1 MKRLLLISIAIL
13 SIASCTNEDAENNM
27 HLTGS
32 VKGLKKG
39 TLLLQKVIDSTFQT
53 IDSLQ
58 VNGTGDFEFNSIIE
72 SPEVYY
78 LSLKTQT
85 QKQPEKNIPFFAEA
99 GEMTINTSLLAFNR
113 DSKITGSVNEDKF
126 REYRKLMQRYA
137 DKNLELT
144 EAQVNAYQ
152 EGNMKLFDS
161 INGQQKRV
169 LSSKYLATVNY
180 ALNNKDYE
188 IAPFLALTE
197 IYDVNVKYL
206 DTIYT
211 TMTPKIKDSKYGIVL
226 ESFIKDIKKIE
237 SN

>member
-1 MKRLLLISIAIL
+1 MKNLLLILIAL
-13 SIASCTNEDAENNM
+13 FTIASCTTKNAENNM

-39 TLLLQKVIDSTFQT
+39 TFLLQKVIDSTFQT
-53 IDSLQ
+53 VDSLQ

-72 SPEVYY
+72 SPEIYY
-78 LSLKTQT
+78 LSLKTQS

-99 GEMTINTSLLAFNR
+99 GEMKINTTLLAFYR
-113 DSKITGSVNEDKF
+113 DAKITGSVNEDKF
-126 REYRKLMQRYA
+126 REYKKFMQRYA

-144 EAQVNAYQ
+144 EAQVKAYQ
-152 EGNMKLFDS
+152 DGNTTLFDS
-161 INGQQKRV
+161 INGLQKKV

-180 ALNNKDYE
+180 ALNNRDYE
-188 IAPFLALTE
+188 IAPYLALTE

-226 ESFIKDIKKIE
+226 KSFIKDIKKIE